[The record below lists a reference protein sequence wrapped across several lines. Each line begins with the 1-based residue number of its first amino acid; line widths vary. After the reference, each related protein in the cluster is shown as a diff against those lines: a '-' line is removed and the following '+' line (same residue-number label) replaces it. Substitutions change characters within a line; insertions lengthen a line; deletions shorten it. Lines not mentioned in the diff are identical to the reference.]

1 MIIFL
6 ASVGFGLVTASVLA
20 IAAVGFTLQFAVTD
34 VLNLAYGAVMIAGAF
49 LAYLLNSHGV
59 NVWISLVVAVAA
71 CAAGSVLLNAFVY
84 APFQRRGTAPITM
97 VIVSLGMTL
106 IIEFGVQALEGGTS
120 VSYAMSQGPSVSA
133 DGFTLTAVQFVVIG
147 LSLLVMAGTHVLLR
161 YTRLGKAMRATA
173 ANRTLARNCGIRTGR
188 VITATWAITGGLCGL
203 AGVIF
208 AMDAG
213 SFDATSTDLF
223 LVLILAATFLGG
235 PGQAYGAM
243 LGAVIIGLATEVSA
257 AYITPSYKYVIAFAA
272 LLVMLGVRPAGLLGK
287 AAAMNS
293 YYLINLLIYAA
304 VDAMACL
311 GLSQQFGVAG
321 VTNFGFIIFQAA
333 GGYAAAILAS
343 PSDSANGGFQSYI
356 GRLEPAVPAP
366 VDRRGGRRR
375 AYRAAVH
382 VPRRASAAR
391 RLRRRRPAGHRGAAE
406 PARDQLPAAA
416 QRGRRA
422 LADPAAA
429 PGRVQPAVVGLRVGA
444 SRRSRSSL
452 CALVYLFVR
461 RITES
466 PYGRSAA
473 RHAGQRHRRRLARQE
488 PAVAAHRDA
497 GHRRRHRRPVRRHPG
512 LLHHHLVACRLG
524 LRRDRRAVRGGD
536 HRRGGQ
542 PPRRGARRHPRPG
555 RLRGG
560 HPATS
565 PPPTACHRT

>member
-1 MIIFL
+1 
-6 ASVGFGLVTASVLA
+6 VGFGLVTASVLA

-272 LLVMLGVRPAGLLGK
+272 LLIMLGVRPAGLLGK
-287 AAAMNS
+287 AA
-293 YYLINLLIYAA
+293 
-304 VDAMACL
+304 
-311 GLSQQFGVAG
+311 
-321 VTNFGFIIFQAA
+321 
-333 GGYAAAILAS
+333 
-343 PSDSANGGFQSYI
+343 
-356 GRLEPAVPAP
+356 
-366 VDRRGGRRR
+366 
-375 AYRAAVH
+375 
-382 VPRRASAAR
+382 
-391 RLRRRRPAGHRGAAE
+391 
-406 PARDQLPAAA
+406 
-416 QRGRRA
+416 
-422 LADPAAA
+422 
-429 PGRVQPAVVGLRVGA
+429 
-444 SRRSRSSL
+444 
-452 CALVYLFVR
+452 
-461 RITES
+461 
-466 PYGRSAA
+466 
-473 RHAGQRHRRRLARQE
+473 
-488 PAVAAHRDA
+488 
-497 GHRRRHRRPVRRHPG
+497 
-512 LLHHHLVACRLG
+512 
-524 LRRDRRAVRGGD
+524 
-536 HRRGGQ
+536 
-542 PPRRGARRHPRPG
+542 
-555 RLRGG
+555 
-560 HPATS
+560 
-565 PPPTACHRT
+565 